1 MKEEIEMPFSFS
13 PSENEKDSC
22 LSKNVLIII
31 FIIVGVII
39 AGGIIVTIIIITS
52 FEVKLD
58 AVDDE
63 KENDIE
69 TNKTIP

>member
-1 MKEEIEMPFSFS
+1 MFAAI
-13 PSENEKDSC
+13 
-22 LSKNVLIII
+22 L
-31 FIIVGVII
+31 
-39 AGGIIVTIIIITS
+39 IIVTIIIITS